1 MKLMDLFGKGE
12 HDEAR
17 TLAAIDKSQAVIEF
31 APDGTIIRAN
41 DNFLG
46 AMGYTLDEV
55 MGQQHRMFVDAAYAA
70 SGDYQAFWQ
79 NLRTG
84 HFQAAEFRRIGKN
97 GKEVWIQGSYN
108 PVLGRDG
115 KVAKVVK
122 FATDI
127 TEAKLRS
134 ADASGQLAA
143 ISASQAVIEFNLDG
157 TVLTA
162 NQNFLSALGYSLAD
176 IEGRQHRMFVDDAY
190 AASGEYQGFWS
201 DLRAGQFK
209 AGEFLRLGRG
219 GRPVWIQATYNP
231 IKDMN
236 GRPFKVVKYATDVTE
251 RKRGVEQIGVGL
263 QNLAVG
269 NLDCRINHPLA
280 GDLDDIRNAF
290 NTTIDRFS
298 DTMGRLSEASRGV
311 KSAATEILTG
321 ANDLSERTTHQAAN
335 IEETS
340 AAVEQLASTV
350 ATNAKHAQS
359 ASLQAAEAA
368 EAARDGGE
376 VMKDATAAMER
387 ISTSSEKISS
397 IIGLIDD
404 IAFQTNLLALNASVE
419 AARAGE
425 AGKGFAVVAV
435 EVRRLAQSA
444 AGASSEVKLLI
455 QQSSGEVRNGSLLVQ
470 QAATK
475 LGAMLGMVRESAR
488 SMEAIATASSEQASA
503 ISEINTAVR
512 QMDEMTQHNA
522 ALVEE
527 TNAAIEQTESQ
538 ANELDEIVSAFKLA
552 ADEDPTPVRRV
563 SQVKQL
569 TAAKSATTARP
580 LPTRR
585 PASVGNLAISTDWS
599 EF

>member
-1 MKLMDLFGKGE
+1 MKITDFFRSG
-12 HDEAR
+12 DEEAP
-17 TLAAIDKSQAVIEF
+17 TLAAIEKSQAIIEF
-31 APDGTIIRAN
+31 LPDGAIVRAN
-41 DNFLG
+41 ENFLST
-46 AMGYTLDEV
+46 MGYSLDEV
-55 MGQQHRMFVDAAYAA
+55 VGQQHRMFLDAAYAGSA
-70 SGDYQAFWQ
+70 DYQMFWQ
-79 NLRTG
+79 NLRAG
-84 HFQAAEFRRIGKN
+84 RFQAAEFRRIGKN
-97 GKEVWIQGSYN
+97 GKEVWIQASYN
-108 PVLGRDG
+108 PVIGRDG
-115 KVAKVVK
+115 KVSKVVK
-122 FATDI
+122 IATDI

-134 ADASGQLAA
+134 ADAAGQLAA
-143 ISASQAVIEFNLDG
+143 ISASQAVIEFDLDG
-157 TVLTA
+157 IVLTA

-176 IEGRQHRMFVDDAY
+176 IEGRHHRMFVEDAY
-190 AASGEYQGFWS
+190 AASGQYQGFWA

-209 AGEFLRLGRG
+209 AGEFMRLGRG

-231 IKDMN
+231 IRDMN

-251 RKRGVEQIGVGL
+251 RKRGVEAIGVGL
-263 QNLAVG
+263 HNLAAG
-269 NLDCRINHPLA
+269 NLDCRIADPLA

-298 DTMGRLSEASRGV
+298 DTIGRLTGASRGV
-311 KSAATEILTG
+311 KSAATEILAG
-321 ANDLSERTTHQAAN
+321 ANDLAERTTHQAAS

-359 ASLQAAEAA
+359 ASLQAADAA

-376 VMKDATAAMER
+376 VMKHATEAMER

-397 IIGLIDD
+397 IIGLIDN

-444 AGASSEVKLLI
+444 AGASGEVKVLI
-455 QQSSGEVRNGSLLVQ
+455 QQSAGEVRNGSSLVQ

-475 LGAMLGMVRESAR
+475 LGAMLDMVRESAR
-488 SMEAIATASSEQASA
+488 SMEAIATASNEQAAA
-503 ISEINTAVR
+503 IAEINTAVR
-512 QMDEMTQHNA
+512 QMDETTQHNA

-538 ANELDEIVSAFKLA
+538 ANELDQIVSAFKLA
-552 ADEDPTPVRRV
+552 DEEPVTLRIAAT
-563 SQVKQL
+563 VKPS
-569 TAAKSATTARP
+569 APAK
-580 LPTRR
+580 LPQMRR
-585 PASVGNLAISTDWS
+585 PASVGNLALASDWS